1 MLLTSSRQYVTLGT
15 IDVTS
20 VSQGMMMRNPEP
32 ERKAGMLAR
41 ATDYVLEHGLSDLS
55 LRPLAAAL
63 GTSGRM
69 LIYYFGSKDQM
80 VVDILAEVRRRQYD
94 DLALGSDDPDVLRRY
109 WTWVTSPQGRRFLRL
124 THEIYGL
131 SLREPERFGGFLAS
145 EAIEVLGQIEDSLR
159 RGGVPDPQARLLST
173 YTFAALRGLELD
185 MLGTDDMARVSAAFD
200 LFEEDLQRRAQQF
213 AVRTKGRAR

>member
-1 MLLTSSRQYVTLGT
+1 MPKL
-15 IDVTS
+15 
-20 VSQGMMMRNPEP
+20 EP
-32 ERKAGMLAR
+32 ERKAAVLAQ

-80 VVDILAEVRRRQYD
+80 VVDILAEVRRRQYEE
-94 DLALGSDDPDVLRRY
+94 LALGADDQDVIRRY
-109 WTWVTSPQGRRFLRL
+109 WTWVTSPPGRRFLRL

-145 EAIEVLGQIEDSLR
+145 EAMEVLDVIEASLR
-159 RGGVPDPQARLLST
+159 DAGVPPAEARLLST

-185 MLGTDDMARVSAAFD
+185 MLGTDDMARVNAAFG
-200 LFEEDLQRRAQQF
+200 LFEADLQRRTQQF
-213 AVRTKGRAR
+213 ASASQPKGRSR